1 MAEAID
7 EIGEILSGAST
18 LAVIGLSPNP
28 ERDSHRVARYLK
40 GVGYRI
46 VPVNPNVDTVLG
58 ERSYA
63 SLDSVPD
70 PVDLVVVF
78 RRSEQVASV
87 AEAALQKGV
96 RAFWMQL
103 GIRDPASADRLRQA
117 GIRVVEDRCTMVEH
131 GARFEG
137 EPTQER

>member
-1 MAEAID
+1 MADD
-7 EIGEILSGAST
+7 EIGEILANAST
-18 LAVIGLSPNP
+18 LAVVGLSPNP

-46 VPVNPNVDTVLG
+46 VPVNPTVDTVLG
-58 ERSYA
+58 EPSYP

-78 RRSEQVASV
+78 RRSEEVAPV
-87 AEAALQKGV
+87 AEAALRKSV

-103 GIRDPASADRLRQA
+103 GIRDPVSTDRLRRA
-117 GIRVVEDRCTMVEH
+117 GIRVVEDRCAMVEH
-131 GARFEG
+131 GARFGG
-137 EPTQER
+137 ESAQER